1 MQEGKQEAVCLLI
14 MGWSTTETCFVN
26 INTSLLP
33 YVESLW
39 PLQKPSSALP
49 YLAYKCMQPTGPCH
63 VTGKWNSHPHE
74 PGPLPLVK
82 AAAVSRLGWDW
93 GAITVLIEN
102 RWTQV
107 TKGTPIHSP
116 LGLAR
121 LKWQW
126 QQCQPHIEM
135 SKKKKEKKKYSET
148 LLWLHTELHTSF
160 NHNKKGLIQN
170 NAMIERC
177 RPQTSTPIVHVRT
190 AQ

>member
-82 AAAVSRLGWDW
+82 AAAVSRLGRDW

-121 LKWQW
+121 LKVAVATMPTTYRDVQ
-126 QQCQPHIEM
+126 
-135 SKKKKEKKKYSET
+135 KKKERKKKIQRNIALVT
-148 LLWLHTELHTSF
+148 HRTSYIF
-160 NHNKKGLIQN
+160 Q
-170 NAMIERC
+170 
-177 RPQTSTPIVHVRT
+177 PQQKRT
-190 AQ
+190 YTK